1 MRFLAVLA
9 LRRSVFD
16 DLISDLEE
24 HLVNIAAR
32 LRRRL
37 SIHYIFVFAS
47 YLFEVEL
54 GDYGFATF
62 G

>member
-1 MRFLAVLA
+1 MLCSTILQLNNTLSHFLKYLIY
-9 LRRSVFD
+9 SV
-16 DLISDLEE
+16 
-24 HLVNIAAR
+24 AR